1 MPKEKLHGLRGLVSN
16 SLAMSPGPGSR
27 TRTTCACFTGKI
39 QDRWKCQF
47 IAKHNGKCTPLCH
60 KQYTYLPSGGC
71 KNLLKLHPSSSN
83 TYLKFYRTHLKF
95 YNTYFK
101 FLQRALKFYNTHL
114 NVWQHVHK
122 YSTANNYRCC
132 RETHSKL
139 STPSAGTSLY
149 LLCWGGRQVGGT
161 EPVQVWHDDHSALSQ
176 VHRCALILRYG
187 QVWQETLCGGHHEH
201 LPRATCVQG
210 LHRVEGCRSMQ
221 KVKQEWQWR

>member
-1 MPKEKLHGLRGLVSN
+1 MSQEKLHGFSSLVSN
-16 SLAMSPGPGSR
+16 SLATSPGPCSR
-27 TRTTCACFTGKI
+27 TRTTRACFTGKI
-39 QDRWKCQF
+39 QGRWKCQF
-47 IAKHNGKCTPLCH
+47 TAKHNSKCTPLCH

-71 KNLLKLHPSSSN
+71 KNLLKLHPPSTN

-101 FLQRALKFYNTHL
+101 FLQQALKFYNTHL
-114 NVWQHVHK
+114 NVWQHIHK
-122 YSTANNYRCC
+122 DSTANNYRRC

-139 STPSAGTSLY
+139 STPSAGKSPY

-161 EPVQVWHDDHSALSQ
+161 ESVQVWHDDHSALSQ

-201 LPRATCVQG
+201 LPGATCVQG
-210 LHRVEGCRSMQ
+210 LHSV
-221 KVKQEWQWR
+221 